1 MSSPALPPLRP
12 PAGTVIRTAGARV
25 APARPVPE
33 TARPVSPS
41 AALRIGCDREGPA
54 RARSFTPDTLCARP
68 TGDHRAD
75 ATLVI
80 TEFTADA
87 VTHTAPRC
95 AGVPDVRPRFC
106 REPTHPLLSATDSAD
121 HPPVRTP
128 GAGSGP
134 AEHGRGPRIVDA
146 LAAGRGKTV
155 RVRSSTRPPI

>member
-41 AALRIGCDREGPA
+41 AGLRTGCGREGPA
-54 RARSFTPDTLCARP
+54 RARAFTPDTLCARP
-68 TGDHRAD
+68 PGDRRAD
-75 ATLVI
+75 ATLLI
-80 TEFTADA
+80 TELIADA
-87 VTHTAPRC
+87 VTHTAPRR
-95 AGVPDVRPRFC
+95 AGAPDVRPRSC
-106 REPTHPLLSATDSAD
+106 REPTHPLPSATDSDD

-146 LAAGRGKTV
+146 PAEGRGKTV
-155 RVRSSTRPPI
+155 WVQLSTRPPI